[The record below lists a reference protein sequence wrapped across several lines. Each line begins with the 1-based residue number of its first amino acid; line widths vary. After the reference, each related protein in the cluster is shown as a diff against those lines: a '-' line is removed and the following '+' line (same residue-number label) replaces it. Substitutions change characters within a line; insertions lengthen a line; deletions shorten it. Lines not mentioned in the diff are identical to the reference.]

1 LTIKLPFA
9 VVNEL
14 SVVGTVSV
22 VAKRVVVM
30 ATELM
35 VAVVT
40 ELLLGNG
47 VVVTAT
53 VVRTAVIHAVIN

>member
-1 LTIKLPFA
+1 MTIKLPFA

-53 VVRTAVIHAVIN
+53 VVRTVVIHAVIN

>member
-1 LTIKLPFA
+1 MTIKLPFA

>member
-53 VVRTAVIHAVIN
+53 VVRTVVIHAVIN